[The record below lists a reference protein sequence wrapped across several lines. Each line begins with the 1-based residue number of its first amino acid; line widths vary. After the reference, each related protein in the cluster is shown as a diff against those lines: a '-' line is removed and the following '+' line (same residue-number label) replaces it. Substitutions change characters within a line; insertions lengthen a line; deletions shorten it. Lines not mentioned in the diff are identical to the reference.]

1 MAEILFLILS
11 TGGIAAFARGRGG
24 NPWLWGTLSV
34 AGHLLIQFFSGIL
47 IGYYRVPADS
57 DAQLI
62 ATVASYAWVGV
73 VAFCTRFLLGSGREK
88 SSGMW
93 SCSNCRYLNQHY
105 AVVCEACQQPYGK
118 TKQSP

>member
-1 MAEILFLILS
+1 MVEILFLILS

-34 AGHLLIQFFSGIL
+34 AGHLLIQFLGGII
-47 IGYYRVPADS
+47 IGYYRIPADS

-62 ATVASYAWVGV
+62 LTVASYAWVGV
-73 VAFCTRFLLGSGREK
+73 VAFCTRFVLGSGREK
-88 SSGMW
+88 PSGRW

-105 AVVCEACQQPYGK
+105 AVICEACQQPYGK
-118 TKQSP
+118 PKPSP